1 MHLKLWDLKPS
12 RGFNKTRDIDMD
24 IDMYMYMWHDMAR
37 KRWHGGVIQQRNKV
51 SELILIDLQTRR
63 KGREM
68 EHMPATRAT
77 HLLRLSSVCKGCSG
91 RSGRLHVGR
100 LLALILP
107 FSLRLFRGM
116 TT

>member
-24 IDMYMYMWHDMAR
+24 IDMWHDMAR